1 LNKYLFKGKIRPDNA
16 VCALIL
22 YNNKILLQKRDN
34 KKNIFFPNHYGLFGG
49 ALNKNETKKRGLIRE
64 LKEELDIEINIKKLK
79 YLTSIDLDF
88 STIQFKKYNRTVYV
102 IRLQKEDIKKIKL
115 FEGEKMIW
123 LNKKEAYFK
132 RKIVPYDAFAIW
144 LYLFKKS

>member
-1 LNKYLFKGKIRPDNA
+1 MNKFLFRGKIVPDNA
-16 VCALIL
+16 VCAIIL

-34 KKNIFFPNHYGLFGG
+34 KKNIFFPGHYGLFGG
-49 ALNKNETKKRGLIRE
+49 ALNKQETKKKGLLRE
-64 LKEELDIEINIKKLK
+64 IKEELGITINVSKLK

-88 STIQFKKYNRTVYV
+88 SSINFKKYNRTVFI
-102 IRLQKEDIKKIKL
+102 IRLKKQDLKKIKL
-115 FEGEKMIW
+115 HEGEKMIW
-123 LNKKEAYFK
+123 VDKREAYFK